1 VHRNLFFVLTVF
13 TVLELFRWRRA
24 ESCQDGQLNGHGGR
38 KGARARHGYRRRK
51 LARERA
57 ALAAVA
63 VHRNAVLDRLEWQL
77 AELRA
82 SLDKCAA
89 AHAVMVR
96 ELAIS

>member
-1 VHRNLFFVLTVF
+1 MLMMLSPFGKTK
-13 TVLELFRWRRA
+13 RWAMLPEVTPGTSSSGSRRSA
-24 ESCQDGQLNGHGGR
+24 
-38 KGARARHGYRRRK
+38 
-51 LARERA
+51 
-57 ALAAVA
+57 
-63 VHRNAVLDRLEWQL
+63 NAVLDRLEWQL